1 MEPTLTKKNDI
12 IFQNG
17 KVEKKGLR
25 FESYIGSSFTK
36 QLGCKNFYK
45 GIDYSIHEEIW
56 TIFHTIIKNEINF
69 EPEKAKEIVDKLI
82 KYNENENKLLLNFQD
97 PKYASSHSES
107 KTDKTDTLSSEN
119 ANSSENNANINTI
132 NNEKND
138 KKDNQQNININNID
152 SEKEKKEKRR
162 EKKGKKREKKEKK
175 MKKKQLLP
183 ENEEE
188 RKIMDEIKKNKDID
202 GDFDII
208 IPNVERE
215 KFNMIINNFYYGNK
229 SNSCFIFGK
238 KTLNELPE
246 VFHLFI
252 EVGLNVFQDEIKYKS
267 FQINKYISIVNLVN
281 EIGNED
287 IKNKYKDNWRTRLNL
302 NENLGENKII
312 ADKYVYML
320 ISNSEYGA
328 FSYRFLDK
336 KNYESEDDT
345 KDKKEYKKL
354 LPEDSEEFLFCGYV
368 DFEKEINGIR
378 GLNIKMEKQKE
389 NFETEIGKQK
399 EAMEK
404 TMELKIEAQKKDM
417 EAQKKALELKI
428 EAQKNNMEAQKKALE
443 LKIEEQ
449 KMDMEAQKIAFER
462 EIELLK
468 NEINDLKNENKKNNS
483 DEIRNKDSKK

>member
-1 MEPTLTKKNDI
+1 MEPTPFKKNDI

-82 KYNENENKLLLNFQD
+82 KYNENENKLLLNFKD
-97 PKYASSHSES
+97 PIYSSSHSES
-107 KTDKTDTLSSEN
+107 TFDKTDTLSSEN
-119 ANSSENNANINTI
+119 DNSSENNANINTI
-132 NNEKND
+132 NSEKND
-138 KKDNQQNININNID
+138 KK
-152 SEKEKKEKRR
+152 E
-162 EKKGKKREKKEKK
+162 KKREKKEKK
-175 MKKKQLLP
+175 MKKKQLIP

-215 KFNMIINNFYYGNK
+215 KFKNMIINNFYYGNK
-229 SNSCFIFGK
+229 SNTCIIFGK

-345 KDKKEYKKL
+345 KDNKEYKKL

-389 NFETEIGKQK
+389 HFETEIGKQK

-428 EAQKNNMEAQKKALE
+428 EAQKNNMEAQKKAME
-443 LKIEEQ
+443 LK
-449 KMDMEAQKIAFER
+449 MEAQKIAFEQ

-468 NEINDLKNENKKNNS
+468 NEINNLKNENQKNNS
-483 DEIRNKDSKK
+483 DEIRNKDFKK

>member
-1 MEPTLTKKNDI
+1 MEPTPFKKNDI

-132 NNEKND
+132 NSEKND
-138 KKDNQQNININNID
+138 KK
-152 SEKEKKEKRR
+152 E
-162 EKKGKKREKKEKK
+162 KKREKKEKK
-175 MKKKQLLP
+175 MKKKQLIP

-188 RKIMDEIKKNKDID
+188 KKIMDEIKKNKDID

-215 KFNMIINNFYYGNK
+215 KFKNMIINNFYYGNK
-229 SNSCFIFGK
+229 SNTCIIFGK
-238 KTLNELPE
+238 KTLIELPE

-345 KDKKEYKKL
+345 KDNKEYKKL

-389 NFETEIGKQK
+389 HFETEIGKQK

-428 EAQKNNMEAQKKALE
+428 EAQKNNMEAQKKAME
-443 LKIEEQ
+443 LKIEAQ
-449 KMDMEAQKIAFER
+449 KRDMEAQKIAFER

>member
-1 MEPTLTKKNDI
+1 
-12 IFQNG
+12 
-17 KVEKKGLR
+17 
-25 FESYIGSSFTK
+25 
-36 QLGCKNFYK
+36 
-45 GIDYSIHEEIW
+45 
-56 TIFHTIIKNEINF
+56 
-69 EPEKAKEIVDKLI
+69 
-82 KYNENENKLLLNFQD
+82 
-97 PKYASSHSES
+97 
-107 KTDKTDTLSSEN
+107 
-119 ANSSENNANINTI
+119 
-132 NNEKND
+132 
-138 KKDNQQNININNID
+138 
-152 SEKEKKEKRR
+152 
-162 EKKGKKREKKEKK
+162 
-175 MKKKQLLP
+175 
-183 ENEEE
+183 
-188 RKIMDEIKKNKDID
+188 MDEIKKNKDID

-215 KFNMIINNFYYGNK
+215 KFKNMIINNFYYGNK
-229 SNSCFIFGK
+229 SNSCIIFGK

-345 KDKKEYKKL
+345 KDNKEYKKL

-378 GLNIKMEKQKE
+378 GLNIKMEKQKKDL
-389 NFETEIGKQK
+389 ETEIGKQK

-428 EAQKNNMEAQKKALE
+428 E
-443 LKIEEQ
+443 EQ
-449 KMDMEAQKIAFER
+449 KRDMEAQKIAFEQ

-468 NEINDLKNENKKNNS
+468 KEINNLKIENKKNNS

>member
-1 MEPTLTKKNDI
+1 ML
-12 IFQNG
+12 Q
-17 KVEKKGLR
+17 V
-25 FESYIGSSFTK
+25 
-36 QLGCKNFYK
+36 
-45 GIDYSIHEEIW
+45 
-56 TIFHTIIKNEINF
+56 
-69 EPEKAKEIVDKLI
+69 IV
-82 KYNENENKLLLNFQD
+82 
-97 PKYASSHSES
+97 
-107 KTDKTDTLSSEN
+107 
-119 ANSSENNANINTI
+119 
-132 NNEKND
+132 
-138 KKDNQQNININNID
+138 NQ
-152 SEKEKKEKRR
+152 
-162 EKKGKKREKKEKK
+162 KKEKK
-175 MKKKQLLP
+175 SF
-183 ENEEE
+183 
-188 RKIMDEIKKNKDID
+188 DEIKKNKDID
-202 GDFDII
+202 GDFDVI
-208 IPNVERE
+208 IPNVKRE
-215 KFNMIINNFYYGNK
+215 KFKEMIINNFYYGNK
-229 SNSCFIFGK
+229 SNSCIIFGK

-345 KDKKEYKKL
+345 KDNKEYKKL
-354 LPEDSEEFLFCGYV
+354 LPEDFEEFLFCGYV

-417 EAQKKALELKI
+417 EAQKKA
-428 EAQKNNMEAQKKALE
+428 ME

-449 KMDMEAQKIAFER
+449 KRDMEAQKIAFEQ